1 MAYLVDRRDSRW
13 NDAVWRTETLLLLM
27 ADNGLTVPEL
37 ARFFGRQI
45 NTVNH
50 WRSGSHFAIPRDSLR
65 LLMLELALGGR
76 NAIA

>member
-1 MAYLVDRRDSRW
+1 MAYVVDRRDNRW
-13 NDAVWRTETLLLLM
+13 NDAAWRTETLLLLM
-27 ADNGLTVPEL
+27 ADNSLTVGEV
-37 ARFFGRQI
+37 ARFFGRQPSTI
-45 NTVNH
+45 SH